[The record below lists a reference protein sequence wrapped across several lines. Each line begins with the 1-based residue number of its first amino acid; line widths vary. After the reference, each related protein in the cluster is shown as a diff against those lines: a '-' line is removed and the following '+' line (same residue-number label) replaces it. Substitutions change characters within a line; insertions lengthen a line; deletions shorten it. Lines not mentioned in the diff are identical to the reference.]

1 MATTISFP
9 TAVSTNTASCNAWF
23 ADDGTNNGDPSGG
36 WGSEADV
43 ILSSF
48 SSLSISGGATIN
60 GIEILGEGLA
70 KIPANTPH
78 MAVYNGSS
86 WSSFVAC
93 TGTFGR
99 SLSII
104 DPSHGSSSDLWGL
117 AWNATTAA
125 AIQIKF
131 DSSSIGAGYS
141 GYWDYWKV
149 RITYTAAAVAM
160 AAVNSITD
168 GHISEVNGTTNANM
182 AKINGLTDTD

>member
-9 TAVSTNTASCNAWF
+9 TAVTTNGATFSNTF
-23 ADDGTNNGDPSGG
+23 ADDGTNTTGTT
-36 WGSEADV
+36 WASEAD
-43 ILSSF
+43 IDLSSF
-48 SSLSISGGATIN
+48 SSLSIPGGATIN

-99 SLSII
+99 SESII

-131 DSSSIGAGYS
+131 DSSTIGAGYS

-149 RITYTAAAVAM
+149 RITYTAAA
-160 AAVNSITD
+160 AAVMAKVNNVTD
-168 GHISEVNGTTNANM
+168 ANISRVIGKPNAEM
-182 AKINGLTDTD
+182 AKINGITDTD